1 MPTNLYNI
9 YPLLV
14 LGGII
19 GMFSIIFIVAYATM
33 KNKKEAI
40 GFDRHMKDS
49 EIIVR
54 LLRYAKPY
62 LPQFLLVGLIMLVSI
77 AYDIVSPLVIGE
89 LTDSIKEG
97 FELSYL
103 YTLVALYASI
113 LVVAILAALFSVL
126 FYYVFTAVSSGC
138 AIIIS
143 TIGAA
148 LLGAVLFPVKPEEE
162 EEQA

>member
-1 MPTNLYNI
+1 MPSLYNI

-54 LLRYAKPY
+54 LLRYARPY
-62 LPQFLLVGLIMLVSI
+62 LPQFLLVASSQNTKRLMRAITLISMR
-77 AYDIVSPLVIGE
+77 
-89 LTDSIKEG
+89 LT
-97 FELSYL
+97 
-103 YTLVALYASI
+103 
-113 LVVAILAALFSVL
+113 
-126 FYYVFTAVSSGC
+126 TA
-138 AIIIS
+138 
-143 TIGAA
+143 
-148 LLGAVLFPVKPEEE
+148 
-162 EEQA
+162 